1 MKKQHIVFILLFLL
15 TGCANNNVWF
25 KPGASVNEFDVD
37 QYDCILQS
45 QQKSDGDFVY
55 RNYNIVRSGSDTN
68 LDLFISCMNAKGW
81 SLRDS
86 KALSKT
92 VARNSSEL
100 KQKLA
105 IYEDTV
111 KKFNE
116 KVTAIC
122 AKPEYTALIVK
133 SGCDVRDIAF
143 EQLTDN
149 TKITPE
155 QKIIFSK
162 YSTEVNAVVKEKSM
176 YMRTLT
182 NRQDILWAD
191 YLDSTQSEV
200 DKYNLD
206 LLSGVITWGE
216 YSQRRKDLYSKRLS
230 YFRNMFHKIH

>member
-25 KPGASVNEFDVD
+25 KPGASINEFNVD

-55 RNYNIVRSGSDTN
+55 RNNNIIRSGSDTN
-68 LDLFISCMNAKGW
+68 LDLFISCINAKGW
-81 SLRDS
+81 SMQDS
-86 KALSKT
+86 KAPSKI

-105 IYEDTV
+105 IYEDTM

-116 KVTAIC
+116 QVYAIC
-122 AKPEYTALIVK
+122 AKLEYATLIVK
-133 SGCDVRDIAF
+133 SACNVKDITFTQFA
-143 EQLTDN
+143 DN

-155 QKIIFSK
+155 QKNIFSK
-162 YSTEVNAVVKEKSM
+162 YLTEVNVVVKERSM
-176 YMRTLT
+176 YMHTLT
-182 NRQDILWAD
+182 NREDLLWAD

-206 LLSGVITWGE
+206 LLNGVITWGE
-216 YSQRRKDLYSKRLS
+216 YSQRRKDLYAKRLS
-230 YFRNMFHKIH
+230 DFRHMFHRIH

>member
-25 KPGASVNEFDVD
+25 NPGASINEFNADK
-37 QYDCILQS
+37 YECILQS

-55 RNYNIVRSGSDTN
+55 RNNNIVRSGSDTN

-92 VARNSSEL
+92 VAQYSSEL
-100 KQKLA
+100 KQKVT
-105 IYEDTV
+105 IYEDTM

-133 SGCDVRDIAF
+133 SECDVRDITF
-143 EQLTDN
+143 KQLADN

-155 QKIIFSK
+155 QRTIFSK
-162 YSTEVNAVVKEKSM
+162 YITEVNAVVKERSM
-176 YMRTLT
+176 YMHTLRD
-182 NRQDILWAD
+182 RQDTLWAD

-206 LLSGVITWGE
+206 LLNGVITWGE
-216 YSQRRKDLYSKRLS
+216 YNQRRKDLYAKRLS
-230 YFRNMFHKIH
+230 DFRNMFHKIH